1 LSELPTLNATPAP
14 SELPVSESPKSAPVV
29 IAPQERFTTRDVLRL
44 TGATARQLQWWDE
57 KHIVAPARQG
67 RKRIYSV
74 VDLIEI
80 HVIEELRRR
89 RISLKQVRRVLKF
102 LRREMQVRLGDLV
115 AGKTDHHLL
124 IDGKRLYLE
133 TDSQQIVDL
142 IRNTRQ
148 PVFVVCLSDA
158 VRRIYGTPSGL
169 EREELPAKKPSTS
182 VQQNDQERS
191 VTVEAM
197 RA

>member
-1 LSELPTLNATPAP
+1 M
-14 SELPVSESPKSAPVV
+14 VSNLTVK
-29 IAPQERFTTRDVLRL
+29 ERFSTRDVLSL
-44 TGATARQLQWWDE
+44 TGVTARQLQWWDE
-57 KHIVAPARQG
+57 KRIVAPARQG
-67 RKRIYSV
+67 RNRIYSV

-89 RISLKQVRRVLKF
+89 RISLKQIRRVLKF

-133 TDSQQIVDL
+133 TDTRQIVDL

-148 PVFVVCLSDA
+148 PVFVVCLTDA
-158 VRRIYGTPSGL
+158 VHRIYGTTSGL
-169 EREELPAKKPSTS
+169 AEKEWLAKKPAASTTAEEQEGK
-182 VQQNDQERS
+182 VTAERS
-191 VTVEAM
+191 